1 MLNDLKIP
9 PVLDTSSA
17 DLIADLFVPLLHE
30 SVLYDRGVGYFSSGW
45 FRIAAEGMAAFA
57 GNGGRARWVT
67 SPILDP
73 ADWEALQTGDAA
85 RTDPL
90 LYVRLQTQIADMA
103 ETLARDTLSAI
114 AWMVADGVLDFKLAV
129 PRAKLDRGDF
139 HDKFGI
145 FTDAQKNQV
154 SFNGSYNDSIQ
165 GTRNYESVKVFSSW
179 EPAFA
184 PLVAGDAARFA
195 RLWGNEDPNVQ
206 VYDVPAATRANI
218 LQLRTSDRPYK
229 RPSWVP
235 EETTVVPGHYA
246 VRPMIPPSIEL
257 RDYQEEAVAAWRA
270 AGDCGLLEMAT
281 GAGKTII
288 ALAAAVKVYAD
299 ERRLALIVIA
309 PYQHLVDQWA
319 EIARVFGF
327 APLLAYGSRNTWL
340 DEWHNRIL
348 RFNAG
353 DADVVSL
360 ITTYDTF
367 CTEHFQ
373 ASLQRLSGPTLLI
386 ADEAHHFGAEQR
398 RRFYP
403 ESITKRLAL
412 SATPERW
419 HDEVGTAALTG
430 YFGETVYR
438 LSLADA
444 IERKILTPYYYYPIL
459 VELTAEE
466 MGKYRALSSRIGQLL
481 ARKKDRDAKQL
492 TMLLIQRANLLN
504 TAENKIGALEA
515 LLPKA
520 SAVTHTL
527 IYCAP
532 KQIDIVME
540 KVGFE
545 RRIRAHRFTAHEDAK
560 TRQELLGRFAQGELQ
575 ALAAIRCLDEG
586 VDVPSTRTAYLL
598 ASSSN
603 PREFIQRRGRVLR
616 LAPGKDHATLF
627 DLITVPPQP
636 ETLDEDSLR
645 AERSLLRRELR
656 RFHEF
661 ASSALNAGAAYDVI
675 WDLAKQFDVMD
686 FGQEGEEADGIDYE
700 GAA

>member
-1 MLNDLKIP
+1 MMPILLNTLHIP
-9 PVLDTSSA
+9 SVLDTSSS
-17 DLIADLFVPLLHE
+17 DLIADLFVPLLRE
-30 SVLYDRGVGYFSSGW
+30 SVSYDRGVGYFSSGW

-57 GNGGRARWVT
+57 DNGGRARWVT

-90 LYVRLQTQIADMA
+90 LYLRLQTQLKDMA
-103 ETLARDTLSAI
+103 ETLAGDTLSAL
-114 AWMVADGVLDFKLAV
+114 AWMVADGVLDFKIAV

-145 FTDAQKNQV
+145 FTDAAGNQV
-154 SFNGSYNDSIQ
+154 SFSGSYNDSIQ
-165 GTRNYESVKVFSSW
+165 GTRNYESLKIFSSW

-184 PLVAGDAARFA
+184 PFVTGDAARFE
-195 RLWGNEDPNVQ
+195 RLWGNHDPNVQ
-206 VYDVPAATRANI
+206 VYDVPAATRAQI
-218 LQLRTSDRPYK
+218 LQLRTSARPYK
-229 RPSWVP
+229 KPVWVP
-235 EETTVVPGHYA
+235 DVVSEIRGHYA
-246 VRPMIPPSIEL
+246 VRPMIPPSVEL
-257 RDYQEEAVAAWRA
+257 RDYQQAAIAAWRA
-270 AGDCGLLEMAT
+270 AGDRGLLEMAT
-281 GAGKTII
+281 GAGKTIT
-288 ALAAAVKVYAD
+288 ALAAAVQVYQQ

-319 EIARVFGF
+319 ETARLFGF
-327 APLLAYGSRNTWL
+327 APLLAYGSKKSWL

-353 DADVVSL
+353 NTDALSL

-373 ASLQRLSGPTLLI
+373 ASLARLSGPTLLI
-386 ADEAHHFGAEQR
+386 ADEAHHFGASQR
-398 RRFYP
+398 RRSYP
-403 ESITKRLAL
+403 EAITKRLAL
-412 SATPERW
+412 SATPDRW
-419 HDEVGTAALTG
+419 HDDAGTAALRG
-430 YFGETVYR
+430 YFGETVFQ
-438 LSLADA
+438 LSLAEA
-444 IERKILTPYYYYPIL
+444 IERNILTPYYYYPVL

-466 MGKYRALSSRIGQLL
+466 MGTYRELSGRIGRLL
-481 ARKKDRDAKQL
+481 AQKRGRDDKQL
-492 TMLLIQRANLLN
+492 SMLLIQRANLLN
-504 TAENKIGALEA
+504 TAENKIPALEL
-515 LLPKA
+515 LLPKD
-520 SAVTHTL
+520 SQVTHTL

-532 KQIDIVME
+532 GQIDIVMQA
-540 KVGFE
+540 VGSA
-545 RRIRAHRFTAHEDAK
+545 RRIKAHRFTAQEDAK
-560 TRQELLGRFAQGELQ
+560 TRQELLGRFTRGELQ

-616 LAPGKDHATLF
+616 RAPGKDHATLY

-656 RFHEF
+656 RFTEF
-661 ASSALNAGAAYDVI
+661 ASSARNAQAAYDVI
-675 WDLAKQFDVMD
+675 WDMARQFGMLD
-686 FGQEGEEADGIDYE
+686 FAEEGNADE
-700 GAA
+700 

>member
-1 MLNDLKIP
+1 MLSDLKIP
-9 PVLDTSSA
+9 SVLDTSSA
-17 DLIADLFVPLLHE
+17 DLIADLFVPLLRE

-85 RTDPL
+85 RTDAF
-90 LYVRLQTQIADMA
+90 LYVRLQTQLADMA

-235 EETTVVPGHYA
+235 EETTAAPGHYA

-257 RDYQEEAVAAWRA
+257 RDYQQEAVAAWRA

-288 ALAAAVKVYAD
+288 ALAAAVKVYTDA
-299 ERRLALIVIA
+299 RRLALIVIA

-319 EIARVFGF
+319 EMARVFGF
-327 APLLAYGSRNTWL
+327 APLLAYGSRKSWL

-373 ASLQRLSGPTLLI
+373 ASLERLSGPTLLI

-403 ESITKRLAL
+403 QAIKKRLAL

-419 HDEVGTAALTG
+419 HDEVGTTALTD
-430 YFGETVYR
+430 YFGTTVYR

-444 IERKILTPYYYYPIL
+444 IERKILTPYYYYPVL

-466 MGKYRALSSRIGQLL
+466 MGTYRDLSGRIGRLL
-481 ARKKDRDAKQL
+481 AQRRDRDDKQL
-492 TMLLIQRANLLN
+492 SMLLIERANLLN
-504 TAENKIGALEA
+504 TAENKIETLEA

-532 KQIDIVME
+532 GQIDIVME
-540 KVGFE
+540 KVGVAN
-545 RRIRAHRFTAHEDAK
+545 RIQ
-560 TRQELLGRFAQGELQ
+560 TRHSEH
-575 ALAAIRCLDEG
+575 I
-586 VDVPSTRTAYLL
+586 
-598 ASSSN
+598 
-603 PREFIQRRGRVLR
+603 
-616 LAPGKDHATLF
+616 
-627 DLITVPPQP
+627 
-636 ETLDEDSLR
+636 
-645 AERSLLRRELR
+645 AERLSNMR
-656 RFHEF
+656 
-661 ASSALNAGAAYDVI
+661 SNSGT
-675 WDLAKQFDVMD
+675 LA
-686 FGQEGEEADGIDYE
+686 
-700 GAA
+700 

>member
-1 MLNDLKIP
+1 MLSDLQIP
-9 PVLDTSSA
+9 AVLDTSSA
-17 DLIADLFVPLLHE
+17 DLIADLFVPLLRE

-73 ADWEALQTGDAA
+73 QDWEALQTGDAA

-90 LYVRLQTQIADMA
+90 LYVRLQTQLADMA
-103 ETLARDTLSAI
+103 ATLAQDTLSAI

-195 RLWGNEDPNVQ
+195 RLWGNEDPNVK

-235 EETTVVPGHYA
+235 EEVTAAPGHYA

-288 ALAAAVKVYAD
+288 ALAAAVKVYTD

-319 EIARVFGF
+319 EMARVFGF
-327 APLLAYGSRNTWL
+327 APLLAYGSRKSWL

-348 RFNAG
+348 RFNAK
-353 DADVVSL
+353 DANVISL

-373 ASLQRLSGPTLLI
+373 ASLERLSGPTLLI

-403 ESITKRLAL
+403 QAIKKRLAL

-419 HDEVGTAALTG
+419 HDDVGTAALTD
-430 YFGETVYR
+430 YFGTTVYR
-438 LSLADA
+438 LTLADA
-444 IERKILTPYYYYPIL
+444 IERKILTPYYYYPVL

-466 MGKYRALSSRIGQLL
+466 MGTYRDLSGRIGRLL
-481 ARKKDRDAKQL
+481 AQKRDRDDKQL
-492 TMLLIQRANLLN
+492 SMLLIQRANLLN
-504 TAENKIGALEA
+504 TAENKIESAGSFAA
-515 LLPKA
+515 QSLPP
-520 SAVTHTL
+520 VTHTL
-527 IYCAP
+527 IYCARR
-532 KQIDIVME
+532 DRLTSVMQL
-540 KVGFE
+540 VGFD

-560 TRQELLGRFAQGELQ
+560 TRAGLARAGLPVAEFQ
-575 ALAAIRCLDEG
+575 ALAAIRCL
-586 VDVPSTRTAYLL
+586 R
-598 ASSSN
+598 
-603 PREFIQRRGRVLR
+603 
-616 LAPGKDHATLF
+616 
-627 DLITVPPQP
+627 
-636 ETLDEDSLR
+636 
-645 AERSLLRRELR
+645 
-656 RFHEF
+656 
-661 ASSALNAGAAYDVI
+661 
-675 WDLAKQFDVMD
+675 
-686 FGQEGEEADGIDYE
+686 
-700 GAA
+700 

>member
-1 MLNDLKIP
+1 MLKDLKIP
-9 PVLDTSSA
+9 SVLDTSSS
-17 DLIADLFVPLLHE
+17 DLIKDLFVPLLSE

-45 FRIAAEGMAAFA
+45 FRIAALGMAAFA
-57 GNGGRARWVT
+57 ENGGRARWVT
-67 SPILDP
+67 SPILAS
-73 ADWEALQTGDAA
+73 ADWEALQTGDAG

-90 LYVRLQTQIADMA
+90 LYARLQAQLADMV
-103 ETLARDTLSAI
+103 ETLERDTLSAI

-129 PRAKLDRGDF
+129 PRAKLDQGDF
-139 HDKFGI
+139 HDKFGV
-145 FTDAQKNQV
+145 FTDIQGDQV

-165 GTRNYESVKVFSSW
+165 GTRNYESIKVFSSW
-179 EPAFA
+179 EQAFA

-195 RLWGNEDPNVQ
+195 RLWENEDPNVQ
-206 VYDVPAATRANI
+206 VYDVPEATRANI
-218 LQLRTSDRPYK
+218 LQLRTSERPYT
-229 RPSWVP
+229 RPAWVQESR
-235 EETTVVPGHYA
+235 EEIGNTHPVSPV
-246 VRPMIPPSIEL
+246 IPLSVKL
-257 RDYQEEAVAAWRA
+257 RDYQEAAITAWQA
-270 AGDCGLLEMAT
+270 AGDRGLLEMAT
-281 GAGKTII
+281 GAGKTIT
-288 ALAAAVKVYAD
+288 ALAASVRVYEAAN
-299 ERRLALIVIA
+299 RLALIVIA
-309 PYQHLVDQWA
+309 PYQHLVEQWA
-319 EIARVFGF
+319 ETARGFGF
-327 APLLAYGSRNTWL
+327 SPLLAYGSRKSWL

-353 DADVVSL
+353 DTNVISL

-373 ASLQRLSGPTLLI
+373 ASLARLKGPVMLI

-403 ESITKRLAL
+403 EIITKRLAL

-419 HDEVGTAALTG
+419 HDTAGTAALMN
-430 YFGETVYR
+430 YFGETVFR
-438 LSLADA
+438 LTLAEA
-444 IERKILTPYYYYPIL
+444 IELKILTPYDYFPVL
-459 VELTAEE
+459 VELTIEE
-466 MGKYRALSSRIGQLL
+466 MGTYRALSQRIGKLL
-481 ARKKDRDAKQL
+481 AQKRDKDDKAL
-492 TMLLIQRANLLN
+492 SMLLIQRANLLN
-504 TAENKIGALEA
+504 TAENKIGALET
-515 LLPKA
+515 LLPIA

-532 KQIDIVME
+532 GQIDVVME

-545 RRIRAHRFTAHEDAK
+545 RRIMAHRFTAREDAK
-560 TRQELLGRFAQGELQ
+560 TRQKLLNQFASGELQ

-616 LAPGKDHATLF
+616 RAPGKDHATLY

-656 RFHEF
+656 RFQEF
-661 ASSALNAGAAYDVI
+661 ASSARNAATAYAVI
-675 WDLAKQFDVMD
+675 WDLAKQFDVLD
-686 FGQEGEEADGIDYE
+686 FGQEGENADGIDYE
-700 GAA
+700 GEA

>member
-1 MLNDLKIP
+1 MLKDLQIP
-9 PVLDTSSA
+9 SVLDTSSA
-17 DLIADLFVPLLHE
+17 DLIADLFVPLLRE
-30 SVLYDRGVGYFSSGW
+30 SVRYDRGVGYFSSGW
-45 FRIAAEGMAAFA
+45 FRIAAQGMAGFA
-57 GNGGRARWVT
+57 ANGGRARWVT

-90 LYVRLQTQIADMA
+90 LYVRLQAALQDM
-103 ETLARDTLSAI
+103 EKTLAGDTLSAL

-129 PRAKLDRGDF
+129 PRAKLDQGDF

-145 FTDAQKNQV
+145 FTDADRNQV

-179 EPAFA
+179 VSPFA
-184 PLVAGDAARFA
+184 PLVAGDAARFEL
-195 RLWGNEDPNVQ
+195 LWGNGDPNVQ
-206 VYDVPAATRANI
+206 VYDVPEATRADI

-229 RPSWVP
+229 QPAWIP
-235 EETTVVPGHYA
+235 EIEENPKLFATCPT
-246 VRPMIPPSIEL
+246 IPPSVSL
-257 RDYQEEAVAAWRA
+257 RDYQEAAIAAWRA
-270 AGDCGLLEMAT
+270 KEDRGLLEMAT
-281 GAGKTII
+281 GAGKTIT
-288 ALAAAVKVYAD
+288 ALAAAVQVYQE

-309 PYQHLVDQWA
+309 PYQHLVEQWA
-319 EIARVFGF
+319 DEAHVFGF
-327 APLLAYGSRNTWL
+327 SPLLAYGGRKTWL

-353 DADVVSL
+353 NADAVSL

-373 ASLQRLSGPTLLI
+373 ASLNRLQGPTLLI

-403 ESITKRLAL
+403 DQIAKRLAL

-419 HDEVGTAALTG
+419 HDEVGTAALTD
-430 YFGETVYR
+430 YFGKTVFR
-438 LSLADA
+438 LTLAEA
-444 IERKILTPYYYYPIL
+444 IEREILTPYYYYPVL
-459 VELTAEE
+459 VELTADE
-466 MGKYRALSSRIGQLL
+466 MSAYRELSARIGKLL
-481 ARKKDRDAKQL
+481 AQKRDRDDKHL
-492 TMLLIQRANLLN
+492 SMLLIQRANLLN
-504 TAENKIGALEA
+504 TAENKIEVLET
-515 LLPKA
+515 LLPKP

-532 KQIDIVME
+532 GQIDTVMQL
-540 KVGFE
+540 VGFD

-560 TRQELLGRFAQGELQ
+560 ARAELLGRFARGELQ

-616 LAPGKDHATLF
+616 RAPGKDHSTLY

-636 ETLDEDSLR
+636 ETMDEDSLR

-661 ASSALNAGAAYDVI
+661 ASSALNAGAAYEVI
-675 WDLAKQFDVMD
+675 WDMAKQFDLLD
-686 FGQEGEEADGIDYE
+686 FGQEGDEADGFDYE